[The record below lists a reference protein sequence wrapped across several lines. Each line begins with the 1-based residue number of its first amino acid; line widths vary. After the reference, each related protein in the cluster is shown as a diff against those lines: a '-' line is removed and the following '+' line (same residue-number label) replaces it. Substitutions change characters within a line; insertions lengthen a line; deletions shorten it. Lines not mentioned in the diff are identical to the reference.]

1 MKQTSYL
8 IVIEI
13 ELIADMRE
21 VRATKTIFI
30 INNKN
35 SLVRVVVLAILSSIN
50 IAI

>member
-13 ELIADMRE
+13 RLTADMRE
-21 VRATKTIFI
+21 VRAIKTIFI